1 LQRYGSVGILWYMSD
16 DVAQLSSRGTV
27 TLPAALRRELGL
39 SEGDVLTV
47 RIANGAIVLTPAILT
62 EVEAYTDERIREFEG
77 AARMSEGE
85 LLAARRAWRV
95 TRRTT

>member
-1 LQRYGSVGILWYMSD
+1 MSD

-47 RIANGAIVLTPAILT
+47 RIANGAIVLTPAVLT

-77 AARMSEGE
+77 AARMSEDE
-85 LLAARRAWRV
+85 LRAARRAWRV

>member
-1 LQRYGSVGILWYMSD
+1 LQRYGDVGILLYMSD

-39 SEGDVLTV
+39 SEGDLLTV
-47 RIANGAIVLTPAILT
+47 RIANGAIVLTPAVLT
-62 EVEAYTDERIREFEG
+62 EVEDYTDARIREFES
-77 AARMSEGE
+77 AATMSQDE
-85 LLAARRAWRV
+85 LRAARRAWRI

>member
-1 LQRYGSVGILWYMSD
+1 MSD

-47 RIANGAIVLTPAILT
+47 RIANGAIVLTPAVLT
-62 EVEAYTDERIREFEG
+62 EVEAYTDARIREFES
-77 AARMSEGE
+77 AATMSQDE
-85 LLAARRAWRV
+85 LRAARRDWRV

>member
-1 LQRYGSVGILWYMSD
+1 MSD

-39 SEGDVLTV
+39 AEGDVLTV
-47 RIANGAIVLTPAILT
+47 KVADGAIVLTPAVLT
-62 EVEAYTDERIREFEG
+62 EVEAYTDRRIREFED
-77 AARMSEGE
+77 AAE
-85 LLAARRAWRV
+85 LTPDELQAARRAWRV